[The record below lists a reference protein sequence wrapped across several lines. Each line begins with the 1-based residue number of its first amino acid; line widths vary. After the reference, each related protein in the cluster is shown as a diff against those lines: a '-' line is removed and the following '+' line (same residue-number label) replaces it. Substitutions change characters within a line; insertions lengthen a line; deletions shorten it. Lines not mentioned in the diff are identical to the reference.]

1 MTEREFEKIIDGY
14 TAYVVAVISKVA
26 KERLNQED
34 IEELASDV
42 FAKLWERKNEL
53 NIQEGKEK
61 AYIGASAR
69 NHTLNLLKKR
79 GLLSTI
85 PLEEDVISDH
95 ATPEKVLLE
104 EEEATTI
111 RKVIESLPEPDDEIF
126 IRRYFYF
133 EKIIDI
139 ARALNMKEQT
149 VTTKLHRGKQKLA
162 KLFKERGIEG

>member
-1 MTEREFEKIIDGY
+1 M
-14 TAYVVAVISKVA
+14 
-26 KERLNQED
+26 
-34 IEELASDV
+34 
-42 FAKLWERKNEL
+42 
-53 NIQEGKEK
+53 
-61 AYIGASAR
+61 
-69 NHTLNLLKKR
+69 
-79 GLLSTI
+79 
-85 PLEEDVISDH
+85 
-95 ATPEKVLLE
+95 LLE

-111 RKVIESLPEPDDEIF
+111 RQVIESLPEPDDEIF

>member
-26 KERLNQED
+26 KERLNRED

-85 PLEEDVISDH
+85 PLEEDVISDN

>member
-14 TAYVVAVISKVA
+14 TAYVVAVILKVA

>member
-1 MTEREFEKIIDGY
+1 MTEREFEKIIDRY

-85 PLEEDVISDH
+85 PLEEDVISDN

>member
-14 TAYVVAVISKVA
+14 TAYVVTVISKVA
-26 KERLNQED
+26 KERLNRED

-85 PLEEDVISDH
+85 PLEEDVISDN

-111 RKVIESLPEPDDEIF
+111 RQVIESLPEPDDEIF

>member
-1 MTEREFEKIIDGY
+1 M
-14 TAYVVAVISKVA
+14 VAVISKVA
-26 KERLNQED
+26 KERLNRED

-42 FAKLWERKNEL
+42 FAKLWERRNEL

-85 PLEEDVISDH
+85 PLEEDVISDN
-95 ATPEKVLLE
+95 ATLEKVLLE
-104 EEEATTI
+104 EEKATTI
-111 RKVIESLPEPDDEIF
+111 RQVIESLPEPDDEIF
-126 IRRYFYF
+126 IRHYFYF

-139 ARALNMKEQT
+139 AREL
-149 VTTKLHRGKQKLA
+149 LLGKV
-162 KLFKERGIEG
+162 ESIEIEGIIFPLK

>member
-1 MTEREFEKIIDGY
+1 MTEREFEKIIEGY
-14 TAYVVAVISKVA
+14 TAYVVTVISKVA
-26 KERLNQED
+26 KERLNRED

-85 PLEEDVISDH
+85 PLEEDVISDN

-111 RKVIESLPEPDDEIF
+111 RQVIESLPEPDDEIF

>member
-1 MTEREFEKIIDGY
+1 MTEREFEKIIDRY

-26 KERLNQED
+26 KERLNRED

-85 PLEEDVISDH
+85 PLEEDVISDN

-111 RKVIESLPEPDDEIF
+111 RQVIESLPEPDDEIF

-149 VTTKLHRGKQKLA
+149 VTTKLHRGKQKLV

>member
-14 TAYVVAVISKVA
+14 TAYVVTVISKVA
-26 KERLNQED
+26 KERLSRED

-42 FAKLWERKNEL
+42 FVKLWERRNEL

-85 PLEEDVISDH
+85 PLEEDVISDN
-95 ATPEKVLLE
+95 ATPEKVLLAE
-104 EEEATTI
+104 EKATTI
-111 RKVIESLPEPDDEIF
+111 RQVIESLPEPDDEIF
-126 IRRYFYF
+126 NRRCYLSF
-133 EKIIDI
+133 KIK
-139 ARALNMKEQT
+139 R
-149 VTTKLHRGKQKLA
+149 
-162 KLFKERGIEG
+162 

>member
-14 TAYVVAVISKVA
+14 TAYVVTVISKVA
-26 KERLNQED
+26 KERLNRED

-85 PLEEDVISDH
+85 PLEEDVISDN

-104 EEEATTI
+104 EEKATTI
-111 RKVIESLPEPDDEIF
+111 RQVIESLPEPDDEIF
-126 IRRYFYF
+126 NRRCYLPF
-133 EKIIDI
+133 KIK
-139 ARALNMKEQT
+139 R
-149 VTTKLHRGKQKLA
+149 
-162 KLFKERGIEG
+162 

>member
-1 MTEREFEKIIDGY
+1 MTEREFEKIIEGY
-14 TAYVVAVISKVA
+14 TAYVVTVISKVA
-26 KERLNQED
+26 KERLNRED

-85 PLEEDVISDH
+85 PLEEDVISDN

-111 RKVIESLPEPDDEIF
+111 RQVIESLPEPDDEIF

-139 ARALNMKEQT
+139 ARALNMQEQT

>member
-14 TAYVVAVISKVA
+14 TAYVVTVISKVA
-26 KERLNQED
+26 KERLNRED

-61 AYIGASAR
+61 AYIGASAI

-85 PLEEDVISDH
+85 PLEEDVISDN

-111 RKVIESLPEPDDEIF
+111 RQVIESLPEPDDEIF

>member
-1 MTEREFEKIIDGY
+1 MTEREFEKIIDRY

-26 KERLNQED
+26 KERLNRED

>member
-14 TAYVVAVISKVA
+14 TAYVLAVISKVA

-85 PLEEDVISDH
+85 PLEEDVISDN

>member
-1 MTEREFEKIIDGY
+1 MTEREFEKIIDRY

-26 KERLNQED
+26 KERLNRED

-42 FAKLWERKNEL
+42 FAKLWERKNDL

-85 PLEEDVISDH
+85 PLEEDVISDN

-111 RKVIESLPEPDDEIF
+111 RQVIESLPEPDDEIF

>member
-1 MTEREFEKIIDGY
+1 MTEREFEKIIDRY
-14 TAYVVAVISKVA
+14 TAYVVTVISKVA
-26 KERLNQED
+26 KERLNRED

-85 PLEEDVISDH
+85 PLEEDVISDN

-111 RKVIESLPEPDDEIF
+111 RQVIESLPEPDDEIF

-149 VTTKLHRGKQKLA
+149 VTTKLHRGKQKLV

>member
-1 MTEREFEKIIDGY
+1 MTEREFEKIIDRY

-26 KERLNQED
+26 KERLNRED

-111 RKVIESLPEPDDEIF
+111 RQVIESLPEPDDEIF

>member
-1 MTEREFEKIIDGY
+1 MTEREFEKIIDSY

-26 KERLNQED
+26 KERLNRED

-42 FAKLWERKNEL
+42 FAKLWERRNEL

-85 PLEEDVISDH
+85 PLEEDVISDN
-95 ATPEKVLLE
+95 ATLEKVLLE
-104 EEEATTI
+104 EEKATTI
-111 RKVIESLPEPDDEIF
+111 RQVIESLPEPDDEIF
-126 IRRYFYF
+126 IRHYFYF

-139 ARALNMKEQT
+139 AREL
-149 VTTKLHRGKQKLA
+149 LLGKV
-162 KLFKERGIEG
+162 ESIEIEGIIFPLK

>member
-14 TAYVVAVISKVA
+14 TAYVVTVISKVA
-26 KERLNQED
+26 KERLSRED

-42 FAKLWERKNEL
+42 FVKLWERRNEL
-53 NIQEGKEK
+53 NTQEGKEK

-69 NHTLNLLKKR
+69 NHTLNLLKRR

-85 PLEEDVISDH
+85 PLEEDVISDN

-111 RKVIESLPEPDDEIF
+111 RQVIESLPEPDDEIF

>member
-1 MTEREFEKIIDGY
+1 MTEREFEKIIDRY
-14 TAYVVAVISKVA
+14 TAYVVTVISKVA
-26 KERLNQED
+26 KERLNRED

-85 PLEEDVISDH
+85 PLEEDVISDN

-104 EEEATTI
+104 EEKTTTI
-111 RKVIESLPEPDDEIF
+111 RQVIEGLPEPDDEIF

>member
-1 MTEREFEKIIDGY
+1 MTEREFEKIIDRY

-26 KERLNQED
+26 KERLNRED

-111 RKVIESLPEPDDEIF
+111 RQVIESLPEPDDEIF

-139 ARALNMKEQT
+139 AGALNMKEQT
-149 VTTKLHRGKQKLA
+149 VTTKLHRGKQRLA

>member
-1 MTEREFEKIIDGY
+1 MTEREFEKIIDRY

-26 KERLNQED
+26 KERLNRED

-85 PLEEDVISDH
+85 PLEEDVISDN

-111 RKVIESLPEPDDEIF
+111 RQVIESLPEPDDEIF
-126 IRRYFYF
+126 NRRRYLSF
-133 EKIIDI
+133 KIK
-139 ARALNMKEQT
+139 R
-149 VTTKLHRGKQKLA
+149 
-162 KLFKERGIEG
+162 

>member
-1 MTEREFEKIIDGY
+1 MTEREFEKIIDRY

-26 KERLNQED
+26 KERLNRED

-42 FAKLWERKNEL
+42 FVKLWERRNEL

-85 PLEEDVISDH
+85 PLEEDVISDN

-133 EKIIDI
+133 EKIIY
-139 ARALNMKEQT
+139 
-149 VTTKLHRGKQKLA
+149 
-162 KLFKERGIEG
+162 F

>member
-1 MTEREFEKIIDGY
+1 MTEREFEKIIDRY
-14 TAYVVAVISKVA
+14 TAYVVTVISKVA
-26 KERLNQED
+26 KERLNRED

-53 NIQEGKEK
+53 NMQEGKEK

-85 PLEEDVISDH
+85 PLEEDVISDN

-104 EEEATTI
+104 EEKTTTI
-111 RKVIESLPEPDDEIF
+111 RQVIEGLPEPDDEIF

>member
-1 MTEREFEKIIDGY
+1 M
-14 TAYVVAVISKVA
+14 VAVISKVA
-26 KERLNQED
+26 KERLNRED

>member
-14 TAYVVAVISKVA
+14 TAYVVTVISKVA
-26 KERLNQED
+26 KERLNRED

-85 PLEEDVISDH
+85 PLEEDVISDN

-104 EEEATTI
+104 EEKTTTI
-111 RKVIESLPEPDDEIF
+111 RQVIEGLPEPDDEIF

>member
-1 MTEREFEKIIDGY
+1 MTEREFEKIIDRY

-26 KERLNQED
+26 KERLNRED

-111 RKVIESLPEPDDEIF
+111 RQVIESLPEPDDEIF

-139 ARALNMKEQT
+139 AGALNMKEQT

>member
-1 MTEREFEKIIDGY
+1 VTEREFEKIIDRY
-14 TAYVVAVISKVA
+14 TAYVVTVISKVA
-26 KERLNQED
+26 KERLNRED

-85 PLEEDVISDH
+85 PLEEDVISDN

-111 RKVIESLPEPDDEIF
+111 RQVIESLPEPDDEIF

>member
-85 PLEEDVISDH
+85 PLEEDVISDN

>member
-1 MTEREFEKIIDGY
+1 MTEREFEKIIDRY

-26 KERLNQED
+26 KERLNRED

-85 PLEEDVISDH
+85 PLEEDVISDN

>member
-1 MTEREFEKIIDGY
+1 MTEREFEKIIDRY
-14 TAYVVAVISKVA
+14 TAYVVTVISKVA
-26 KERLNQED
+26 KERLNRED

-85 PLEEDVISDH
+85 PLEEDVISDN

-111 RKVIESLPEPDDEIF
+111 RQVIESLSEPDDEIF

>member
-1 MTEREFEKIIDGY
+1 MTEREFEKIIDRY

-26 KERLNQED
+26 KERLNRED

-85 PLEEDVISDH
+85 PLEEDVISDN

-111 RKVIESLPEPDDEIF
+111 RQVIESLPEPDDEIF

>member
-14 TAYVVAVISKVA
+14 TAYVVTVISKVA
-26 KERLNQED
+26 KERLSRED

-111 RKVIESLPEPDDEIF
+111 RQVIESLPEPDDEIF

>member
-14 TAYVVAVISKVA
+14 TAYVVTVISKVA
-26 KERLNQED
+26 KERLNRED

-85 PLEEDVISDH
+85 PLEEDVISDN

-104 EEEATTI
+104 EEKTTTI
-111 RKVIESLPEPDDEIF
+111 RQVIEGLPEPDDEIF

-139 ARALNMKEQT
+139 ARALNMQEQT

>member
-1 MTEREFEKIIDGY
+1 MTEREFEKIIDRY
-14 TAYVVAVISKVA
+14 TAYVVTVISKVA
-26 KERLNQED
+26 KERLNRED

-85 PLEEDVISDH
+85 PLEEDVISDN

-111 RKVIESLPEPDDEIF
+111 RQVIESLPEPDDEIF

>member
-14 TAYVVAVISKVA
+14 TAYVVTVISKVA
-26 KERLNQED
+26 KERLNRED

-85 PLEEDVISDH
+85 PLEEDVISDN

-111 RKVIESLPEPDDEIF
+111 RQVIESLPEPDDEIF

-149 VTTKLHRGKQKLA
+149 VTTKLHRGKQKLV

>member
-1 MTEREFEKIIDGY
+1 MTEREFEKIIDRY

-26 KERLNQED
+26 KERLNRED

-42 FAKLWERKNEL
+42 FVKLWERRNEL

-69 NHTLNLLKKR
+69 NHTLNLLKRR

-85 PLEEDVISDH
+85 PLEEDVISDN

-111 RKVIESLPEPDDEIF
+111 RQVIESLPEPDDEIF

-162 KLFKERGIEG
+162 KLFKEKGIEG

>member
-1 MTEREFEKIIDGY
+1 VTEREFEKIIDRY

-26 KERLNQED
+26 KERLNRED

-85 PLEEDVISDH
+85 PLEEDVISDN

-111 RKVIESLPEPDDEIF
+111 RQVIESLPEPDDEIF